1 MKQTKT
7 YLRARLREIGI
18 EPDTRHG
25 QNFLID
31 PNLQQLIVDAAQLTP
46 DDVVLEVGTGTGS
59 LTTLMAPHVASVVGV
74 ELDAHLYELASEV
87 LLDFEN
93 VLLLRADALKN
104 KNRLNPDLVGAV
116 RTQLEVGENRQLKL
130 VANLPYNIA
139 TPVLSNLLMEEPLPV
154 SMTATIQKELAE
166 RIVAP
171 PWSKDYSA
179 LSVWIQSQ
187 CDAEILRVLPP
198 SVFWPAPKVHSAI
211 IRIQVDRQRRAQIPD
226 LQYFHQFVKAI
237 FLHRRKLIR
246 ANVISAMKRHLTKA
260 EVDALLGEM
269 QFDPDT
275 RTEQLDVQT
284 LFRFAEKVR
293 AQAPDWH
300 L

>member
-1 MKQTKT
+1 
-7 YLRARLREIGI
+7 
-18 EPDTRHG
+18 
-25 QNFLID
+25 
-31 PNLQQLIVDAAQLTP
+31 
-46 DDVVLEVGTGTGS
+46 
-59 LTTLMAPHVASVVGV
+59 
-74 ELDAHLYELASEV
+74 
-87 LLDFEN
+87 
-93 VLLLRADALKN
+93 
-104 KNRLNPDLVGAV
+104 
-116 RTQLEVGENRQLKL
+116 
-130 VANLPYNIA
+130 
-139 TPVLSNLLMEEPLPV
+139 
-154 SMTATIQKELAE
+154 MTATIQKELAE